1 MSLESDF
8 DMAWTQFLTNPAWL
22 REKGNSN
29 ALREFAAITAG
40 SVKGLAAQID
50 RLEQLIKDSDTK

>member
-8 DMAWTQFLTNPAWL
+8 KDAWTEFLTNPAWL

-29 ALREFAAITAG
+29 AMHDFAALTAG
-40 SVKGLAAQID
+40 SIKGLAAQID
-50 RLEQLIKDSDTK
+50 RLEQLIND